1 MEKRKIV
8 GILLV
13 LGGCASTTTTSSE
26 VRRMGQRGETQGLFD
41 AWQDASTDAIRVAVI
56 ESFADNASNRAG
68 QRLVVEQAKRARA
81 RPVQI
86 AALRAL
92 SAYSGEVVIGALVVG
107 LGHSWPEAREV
118 ARAGLSVQGPA
129 AHGPLLVAAAGDANP
144 WVRAGASKL
153 LIRAALV
160 HAPLRSAVQDSLLSL
175 LSDKV
180 ARVRETAA
188 EGLGRL
194 KVASARE
201 QLGDLART
209 DPDSQV
215 RLRCAEAIRALGLG
229 SAGASKRAIVAVL
242 PLKDDT
248 GGGDPAVARLT
259 QQIADYIAARLSAS
273 KVCTVVDQSKLNA
286 ALAEMR
292 KVGKAIYDGDSPNAP
307 EIGEFKLANQLVYGS
322 IQLQGGV
329 YTIVLKRMDVS
340 TLALV
345 PGAAVTVSGRRADLE
360 QLKKEAADRL
370 VRRFN

>member
-1 MEKRKIV
+1 MEKWIV
-8 GILLV
+8 SVLLV
-13 LGGCASTTTTSSE
+13 VSAGCVSTPTTSE
-26 VRRMGQRGETQGLFD
+26 VRRMGQRGETQRLFD
-41 AWQDASTDAIRVAVI
+41 AWQSANNDAVRVAVI

-68 QRLVVEQAKRARA
+68 QRLVVEQAQRAHA

-92 SAYSGEVVIGALVVG
+92 SAYSGEPVIGALVLG
-107 LGHSWPEAREV
+107 LGHSWPEARAV
-118 ARAGLSVQGPA
+118 ARAGLNAQGQA
-129 AHGPLLVAAAGDANP
+129 AHGALLGAAGGDSNP
-144 WVRAGASKL
+144 WVRTGACKL
-153 LIRAALV
+153 LIRGALV
-160 HAPLRSAVQDSLLSL
+160 HAPLRPAVQDVLLSR

-180 ARVRETAA
+180 AQVREVAA
-188 EGLGRL
+188 DGLGTL
-194 KVASARE
+194 KVSSARE
-201 QLGDLART
+201 QLGELART

-215 RLRCAEAIRALGLG
+215 RLRCSEAIRALG
-229 SAGASKRAIVAVL
+229 ASGGQSQQVVVAVL

-248 GGGDPAVARLT
+248 GGTDPEIQRLT
-259 QQIADYIAARLSAS
+259 KQVADYVAARLSSA
-273 KVCTVVDQSKLNA
+273 KACTVVEQSKLDA

-292 KVGKAIYDGDSPNAP
+292 KVGKSIYDGDSPNAP
-307 EIGEFKLANQLVYGS
+307 EIGAFKLANQLVFGS

-329 YTIVLKRMDVS
+329 YTIVLKRMDIS